1 MNIFVSLNRCKHVDN
16 CIFFVCILKYSFTF
30 LLSFLNTHNYD
41 FQKLKTTIRNKNK
54 ILLFNGKQ
62 YIHMLKYD
70 FYFILDL
77 DNAHISINDNGIL
90 SFYNDM
96 FHGFYGYLGF
106 WFPMEMI
113 LWLIMDKINALPK
126 MDDHREEKTIPLE
139 PY

>member
-1 MNIFVSLNRCKHVDN
+1 
-16 CIFFVCILKYSFTF
+16 
-30 LLSFLNTHNYD
+30 
-41 FQKLKTTIRNKNK
+41 
-54 ILLFNGKQ
+54 
-62 YIHMLKYD
+62 MLKYD

-113 LWLIMDKINALPK
+113 LWLIMDKINAFPT
-126 MDDHREEKTIPLE
+126 MDDHQEEKYIPLE